1 MNGCYITKD
10 GLVFHEGYIKYI
22 SDLCPSKIKEKTR
35 VGDVITI
42 ILAIISMTLP
52 IWIIIIKG

>member
-1 MNGCYITKD
+1 MSGCYITKD
-10 GLVFHEGYIKYI
+10 GLVFPEGYIKYI
-22 SDLCPSKIKEKTR
+22 SDLCPSKTKEKTL
-35 VGDVITI
+35 VGDVMTI